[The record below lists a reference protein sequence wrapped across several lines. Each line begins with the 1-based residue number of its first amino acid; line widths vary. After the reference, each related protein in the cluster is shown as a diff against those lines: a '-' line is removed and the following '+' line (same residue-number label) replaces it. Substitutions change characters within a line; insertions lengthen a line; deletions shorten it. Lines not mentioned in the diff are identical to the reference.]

1 MHSGCVQ
8 TLPAAN
14 LCLASVPLLATTD
27 ATDHVRV
34 HIMDVCLLLAALL
47 VVVLRYFALV
57 IRLNWMLLQPA
68 DDADGSAIAFGAWPC
83 EWDVRFKLA
92 APHNATVEATF
103 KGGKLL
109 SLVVTPPSRA
119 SFVHVQP
126 CQIIL

>member
-1 MHSGCVQ
+1 MDTFLQDYEPSADQ
-8 TLPAAN
+8 FAN
-14 LCLASVPLLATTD
+14 MNSAV
-27 ATDHVRV
+27 
-34 HIMDVCLLLAALL
+34 
-47 VVVLRYFALV
+47 
-57 IRLNWMLLQPA
+57 NWMLLQPA